1 MTVLEEC
8 PMRRLSI
15 LFTLTA
21 MLLTALVALPLS
33 HAQADNQPDNGPCN
47 DAGSGDCLAEMKANP
62 APAVTPIAEDKD
74 EVNAYSFFRVLPNT
88 LEYNA
93 PNGAV
98 VNRMAD
104 GFNFVVVYAFQ
115 DGFAQLRNKLWVE
128 RSQLKRSY
136 ASPYTGVAIDHP
148 LAFPIAWVIQTSI
161 PSTSAGAAN
170 SPKTPPISRY
180 TRVNIFATVH
190 VGQWDWY
197 LVGPGQ
203 WLEQRKVARVIPVG
217 KPDGAGDKWVNVNLY
232 EQVLTAYQGN
242 TLIFA
247 TLISSG
253 LPGWQTNVGTFK
265 VWDHYKASP
274 MTGAMGRSDYYSL
287 PAVPYVMFFDND
299 ISLHGTYWHDGFGF
313 KHSHGCVNMSISD
326 AQWVYNWMGDGDLT
340 VNVIAGT

>member
-1 MTVLEEC
+1 
-8 PMRRLSI
+8 MRRLPII
-15 LFTLTA
+15 LILSA
-21 MLLTALVALPLS
+21 MLLAAVIALPATS
-33 HAQADNQPDNGPCN
+33 VQADNQHDNGPCN
-47 DAGSGDCLAEMKANP
+47 DAGSGACLSEMQANP
-62 APAVTPIAEDKD
+62 APAVTPIEEDKT

-88 LEYNA
+88 LLYNA
-93 PNGAV
+93 PNGATV
-98 VNRMAD
+98 GALNN
-104 GFNFVVVYAFQ
+104 GFSFVIVYALQ
-115 DGFAQLRNKLWVE
+115 DGFAKLRDGRWVE
-128 RSQLKRSY
+128 RSQLKHSY
-136 ASPYTGVAIDHP
+136 ASPYTGVAIDQG
-148 LAFPIAWVIQTSI
+148 LAFPMAWVIQTSI

-170 SPKTPPISRY
+170 SPKTPPIGRY

-203 WLEQRKVARVIPVG
+203 WLEQRKVARLIPVS

-232 EQVLTAYQGN
+232 EQVLTAYQGDK
-242 TLIFA
+242 LIFA

-253 LPGWQTNVGTFK
+253 LPGWQTHPGTFK
-265 VWDHYKASP
+265 VWDQHKASA

-326 AQWVYNWMGDGDLT
+326 AKWVYDWIGQGGDLT
-340 VNVIAGT
+340 VNVIAGN